1 MASVEKQLL
10 GTETTRALRAKGVTS
25 RICGLSAND
34 MENAFYESGADA
46 FLLKPI
52 PSQKDALTKILLGIL
67 NKSSKNNNTDHDNG
81 DATFGEPLNV

>member
-10 GTETTRALRAKGVTS
+10 GTETTLALRAKGVTS

-34 MENAFYESGADA
+34 MENAFFESGADA

-67 NKSSKNNNTDHDNG
+67 NSSSNNKTTTARIMTMTMQHSVNH
-81 DATFGEPLNV
+81 